1 MLGRILRRLDRD
13 CVCCYIL
20 CRCKKMT
27 PEEKRKSVSDW
38 FRYMSNILSVD
49 DKSGVII
56 IDGLDELVTDRDNRI
71 DDILSLLPESLPSN
85 IKVVLSCISED
96 ILPATIIGKLLDEFK
111 IEVTPLN
118 MQACESYIKANSGE
132 WEKTFPFI
140 QAVAHKTQGHP
151 LYMNYLCRYMAES
164 FDEKTK
170 EVELEEWLDSL
181 PTIGGDITAYYESIW
196 KKQIQKD
203 ALLKCWLYCLK
214 FVALYWNHNYLT

>member
-1 MLGRILRRLDRD
+1 
-13 CVCCYIL
+13 
-20 CRCKKMT
+20 MT

-132 WEKTFPFI
+132 WEKKFPFI